1 MATNRFVQ
9 IYKDYQAKGK
19 PIDEAFILTVQKI
32 ALRNGT
38 IEDLQKLE
46 KAHSKDVNAEFD
58 QIIKE
63 LGVMFN
69 EQPTSAV

>member
-1 MATNRFVQ
+1 MNPFIQ

-32 ALRNGT
+32 ALRDGT
-38 IEDLQKLE
+38 IEDLKMLE
-46 KAHSKDVNAEFD
+46 ATHSKDVNAEFD

-63 LGVMFN
+63 LGEMFN
-69 EQPTSAV
+69 ERATV